1 MESIDSVLSANTN
14 GGGSGGGNKGGGGVK
29 IDVVVVVV
37 AGGGLLLVF
46 EGADI
51 NPGRGFRFGKIT
63 TGRVGFVTAF
73 VRLTSL
79 RNVFS
84 FAAAKSRVRRRVVVE
99 LLGSS
104 PTDLLAEWLLRIGI
118 GVDVAERELRRRA
131 AIVGGEDGGGVMIA
145 EGGGDMVVVVV
156 VEVVVCSRGG
166 VVGGGEDVDRLW
178 GVMVDNVV
186 VLGEVSTAPLSSV

>member
-14 GGGSGGGNKGGGGVK
+14 GGGSGGGNKGGGGVT
-29 IDVVVVVV
+29 IDVVV

-84 FAAAKSRVRRRVVVE
+84 FAAAKSRVRRRVVVVVE

-131 AIVGGEDGGGVMIA
+131 AIVGGADGGGVMIA
-145 EGGGDMVVVVV
+145 EGGGDMVVV

>member
-1 MESIDSVLSANTN
+1 MEIIDSVLSANTN
-14 GGGSGGGNKGGGGVK
+14 GGGSGGGNKGGGGVNT
-29 IDVVVVVV
+29 DVVV
-37 AGGGLLLVF
+37 AGLLVF
-46 EGADI
+46 EGADM
-51 NPGRGFRFGKIT
+51 NPGKGFRFGKIT
-63 TGRVGFVTAF
+63 TGRVGFVTAL

-79 RNVFS
+79 RTEFS
-84 FAAAKSRVRRRVVVE
+84 FAAAKSRVRRRVVVVVE

-131 AIVGGEDGGGVMIA
+131 AIVGGEDGGGVMRTG
-145 EGGGDMVVVVV
+145 GGGDMVV

-178 GVMVDNVV
+178 GVMVDKVV
-186 VLGEVSTAPLSSV
+186 VLGEVRTAPLSSV